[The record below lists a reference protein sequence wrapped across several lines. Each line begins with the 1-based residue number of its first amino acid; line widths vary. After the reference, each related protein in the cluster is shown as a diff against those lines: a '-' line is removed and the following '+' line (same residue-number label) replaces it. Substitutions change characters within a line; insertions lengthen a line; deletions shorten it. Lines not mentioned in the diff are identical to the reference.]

1 MCLDADTIT
10 ELLNIPTHRITRI
23 AGYQE
28 DRAHFY
34 LEPREGVVPIC
45 SACGK
50 GHAGLEHSKETVVV
64 EDVGLCGRRV
74 FLQVVKRKMRCPA
87 DGRIR
92 VEKLSWIR
100 ERFTKRFAEQI
111 TRLTAITTN
120 QEAGWYLGL
129 DDEKVY
135 RIDRKMLEEAARQK
149 LEPVPAPTHMSV
161 DEVAWQ
167 KWHRYVTNVVDIDKR
182 KVIWNDDGR
191 GKEVLDGFYKA
202 LGPENSKKIKAVASD
217 GARGYL
223 SSTKEHAAQA
233 LVVLD
238 HFHVKKYLNDAV
250 DTVRKQ
256 ELQTARS
263 QNNKELTAML
273 HCNKRFILMQN
284 KVTDKKR
291 DLLEKLAQLNQG
303 VYQALLL
310 KEQFLSIYAAG
321 DRSTAWANL
330 KAWIVAALQCGLP
343 SFEELGRKLFRKR
356 HYVLNYFICKIT
368 TAVSEG
374 INNKIKRLK
383 RMAYGY
389 RDVKYFLL
397 KIHQHCGLLN
407 PRLSI

>member
-1 MCLDADTIT
+1 
-10 ELLNIPTHRITRI
+10 
-23 AGYQE
+23 
-28 DRAHFY
+28 
-34 LEPREGVVPIC
+34 V
-45 SACGK
+45 
-50 GHAGLEHSKETVVV
+50 HSKETVVV

-74 FLQVVKRKMRCPA
+74 FLQVVKRKVRCPE

-92 VEKLSWIR
+92 VEKFAWIR

-191 GKEVLDGFYKA
+191 GKEVLDGFYTA

-233 LVVLD
+233 LIVLD

>member
-1 MCLDADTIT
+1 MCLDVDTIT

-28 DRAHFY
+28 DRASFV

-50 GHAGLEHSKETVVV
+50 EHAGLVHSKETVVV

-74 FLQVVKRKMRCPA
+74 FLQVVKRKVRCPE

-92 VEKLSWIR
+92 VEKFAWIR

-191 GKEVLDGFYKA
+191 GKEVLDGFYTA

-233 LVVLD
+233 LIVLD

-407 PRLSI
+407 PRLST